1 MEWWSGNLLITI
13 PFLYNDYIS
22 ALYLKNSLNLREPFI
37 HTVLDKEHFKYL
49 FDTYFDAIRNYVYF
63 RSGNAELSTDV
74 AQECFMRVWEKWDS
88 FKDPPVKAL
97 LYKIANDLFI
107 SKYRKDV
114 VAQSYLANTKQN
126 DEMESPEEIL
136 EYKEL
141 NRMYELA
148 LTQLTE
154 KQRVVFLM
162 SRNEGYKYIEIAERL
177 NLSVK
182 AVEKRMKHALL
193 FLKKT
198 LKNEIIFN

>member
-1 MEWWSGNLLITI
+1 LLFQII
-13 PFLYNDYIS
+13 DKGYLSVF
-22 ALYLKNSLNLREPFI
+22 YLKNRLNLREPFFHI
-37 HTVLDKEHFKYL
+37 VLDKEYFKYL

-63 RSGNAELSTDV
+63 RSGNAELSTDI
-74 AQECFMRVWEKWDS
+74 AQECFMKVWEKRDS

-107 SKYRKDV
+107 SKYRKDTL
-114 VAQSYLANTKQN
+114 AQSYVANSKPY

-141 NRMYELA
+141 SRRYELA
-148 LTQLTE
+148 LNQLTE

-182 AVEKRMKHALL
+182 AVEKRMKHALQ
-193 FLKKT
+193 FLKKA
-198 LKNEIIFN
+198 LKNETIFN